1 MKKFFFKLSTLIAS
15 VLLLFMSCKH
25 DTNGNNQTKTEI
37 TVTVK
42 TDKHVEIAPKSFKLD
57 KGAILGLSNLKA
69 KMPTLKFKHGF
80 ELSKIYLNDT
90 SGKEITEDCMKIR
103 DSQGKCNVGEAVIT
117 RAGNMPFKNVIHTVG
132 PVWQSGKNNEKK
144 LFAKKLLKKAYISS
158 LELAEK
164 NKLKNISFP
173 NISTGVYRFPKD
185 LAAKTA
191 INAVIEYL
199 EKNDFIEKVNF
210 VCFEEENFEIYRK
223 LLEEKGIL

>member
-1 MKKFFFKLSTLIAS
+1 MKPKDLKNRI
-15 VLLLFMSCKH
+15 VLVKGDITEYPADVIVNAANSSLLGGSGV
-25 DTNGNNQTKTEI
+25 D
-37 TVTVK
+37 
-42 TDKHVEIAPKSFKLD
+42 
-57 KGAILGLSNLKA
+57 GAIHRKG
-69 KMPTLKFKHGF
+69 
-80 ELSKIYLNDT
+80 
-90 SGKEITEDCMKIR
+90 GKEITEDCMKIR

-132 PVWQSGKNNEKK
+132 PVWQSGKNNEVK
-144 LFAKKLLKKAYISS
+144 LFAEKLLKNAYISS

-191 INAVIEYL
+191 INVVIEYL
-199 EKNDFIEKVNF
+199 EKRDFIEKVNF
-210 VCFEEENFEIYRK
+210 VCFENENFKIYQK

>member
-1 MKKFFFKLSTLIAS
+1 MKQNCLQKD
-15 VLLLFMSCKH
+15 CK
-25 DTNGNNQTKTEI
+25 
-37 TVTVK
+37 
-42 TDKHVEIAPKSFKLD
+42 
-57 KGAILGLSNLKA
+57 
-69 KMPTLKFKHGF
+69 
-80 ELSKIYLNDT
+80 
-90 SGKEITEDCMKIR
+90 
-103 DSQGKCNVGEAVIT
+103 
-117 RAGNMPFKNVIHTVG
+117 
-132 PVWQSGKNNEKK
+132 
-144 LFAKKLLKKAYISS
+144 KKAYISS

-210 VCFEEENFEIYRK
+210 VCFENENFEIYRK

>member
-1 MKKFFFKLSTLIAS
+1 MKPKNLKNRI
-15 VLLLFMSCKH
+15 VLVKGDITEYPADVIVNAANSSLLGDSGV
-25 DTNGNNQTKTEI
+25 D
-37 TVTVK
+37 
-42 TDKHVEIAPKSFKLD
+42 
-57 KGAILGLSNLKA
+57 GAIHRKG
-69 KMPTLKFKHGF
+69 GR
-80 ELSKIYLNDT
+80 
-90 SGKEITEDCMKIR
+90 EITEDCMKIR
-103 DSQGKCNVGEAVIT
+103 ASQGKCNVGEAVIT

-132 PVWQSGKNNEKK
+132 PVWQSGKNNEVK
-144 LFAKKLLKKAYISS
+144 LFAEKLLKNAYISS

-210 VCFEEENFEIYRK
+210 VCFENENFEIYRK
-223 LLEEKGIL
+223 LLEEKGILWKKENWKKL